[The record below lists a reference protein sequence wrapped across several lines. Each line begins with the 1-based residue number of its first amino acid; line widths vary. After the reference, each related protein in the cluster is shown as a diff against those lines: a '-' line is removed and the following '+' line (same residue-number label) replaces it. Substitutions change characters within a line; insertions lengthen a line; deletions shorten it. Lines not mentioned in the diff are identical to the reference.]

1 MYSNL
6 KFPHMTDFLHRLT
19 NIRCAS
25 EHNLPIASRA
35 FHRKVQSQGGVGG
48 GSLSNNVRYLI
59 TATRHRMQATI
70 NCRNCTLSGIHLL
83 LFYVHIF
90 YKYRSPLITLKKI
103 PQCLTPPAQ
112 NFHPLK
118 LLQFGYRILW
128 ISNGSNFC
136 WYFDSQNCFA
146 AFMQFSLLKIKI
158 NCRKCSEL
166 RFCSKLNAIIFL
178 PRLCVCVYWLF
189 LIYFLWA
196 DVNWLP
202 YFFPA

>member
-1 MYSNL
+1 
-6 KFPHMTDFLHRLT
+6 
-19 NIRCAS
+19 
-25 EHNLPIASRA
+25 
-35 FHRKVQSQGGVGG
+35 
-48 GSLSNNVRYLI
+48 
-59 TATRHRMQATI
+59 MQATI
-70 NCRNCTLSGIHLL
+70 NCHNCTLSGIHLL

-103 PQCLTPPAQ
+103 PQFLTPPAQ

-146 AFMQFSLLKIKI
+146 AFMQFPPKM
-158 NCRKCSEL
+158 L
-166 RFCSKLNAIIFL
+166 RIDTFSKLNGITFL
-178 PRLCVCVYWLF
+178 PHFCVCVCYWLF

-196 DVNWLP
+196 DVNWFP
-202 YFFPA
+202 YFFPS